1 MPTLKPRVQ
10 VTMEPATHEVIEA
23 LASLQGRTRGAIISD
38 LLDSI
43 APSLARTVALLQAAA
58 EAPGDIKRGLRNVV
72 EGLHQDLVEATGQA
86 SEVTRQLDMLSGV
99 GSGSQGGVDPHVVIR
114 GSGSTP
120 PAEKAH
126 PPKARKR
133 SKPGGS
139 ANG

>member
-23 LASLQGRTRGAIISD
+23 LARLQGRTRGAIISD

-43 APSLARTVALLQAAA
+43 APSLSRTVALLQAAS
-58 EAPGDIKRGLRNVV
+58 EASGDIKRGLKSVV
-72 EGLHQDLVEATGQA
+72 EGLHQELVEATGMAKDA
-86 SEVTRQLDMLSGV
+86 SKQLDMLMSQD
-99 GSGSQGGVDPHVVIR
+99 GSAGGVDPHVVIR
-114 GSGSTP
+114 GSGSIP

-126 PPKARKR
+126 PPKTRKR

-139 ANG
+139 AHG